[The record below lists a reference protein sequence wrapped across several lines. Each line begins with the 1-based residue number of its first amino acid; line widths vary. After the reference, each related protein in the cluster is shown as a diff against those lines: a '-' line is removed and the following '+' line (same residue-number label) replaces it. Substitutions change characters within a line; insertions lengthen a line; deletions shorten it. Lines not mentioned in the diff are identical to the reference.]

1 MKVIGDT
8 ARLMIDYLKAYVAE
22 GGYQPKGESG
32 RLLET
37 AFKNEAFQTWI
48 NAYAEFIPEFQGKL
62 KKILMNLSLPT
73 EDEHL
78 SIFQRGLLSAANMD
92 KLEMFESRLKRA
104 LALPFD
110 EYMKLALK
118 YLPEGTEIDVSVY
131 ITLDPFNTGMTG
143 PGKVFFS
150 IFMVEPTPEIC
161 SGLAHEFHHLGAKY
175 WLEKNMKLE
184 ALKNSHEYGRILASL
199 FTYLVTEGLANW
211 YTSPMA
217 ISVVEGLEGAEAHN
231 KAVRKLEK
239 DKPKLLR
246 HLQKLLRWICEKHQ
260 PIEEVKD
267 AFNKLSLDMSGT
279 GLPPGH
285 FLSGHMVRIMDENP
299 NIEKRR
305 IVNLVKNPFDFFDLY
320 NIAAEEKEKLDS
332 SLLKQLKS
340 TIDKW
345 SGQICE

>member
-37 AFKNEAFQTWI
+37 AFKNEVFQTWI

-131 ITLDPFNTGMTG
+131 ITLDPFNTGMTE

-161 SGLAHEFHHLGAKY
+161 SG
-175 WLEKNMKLE
+175 
-184 ALKNSHEYGRILASL
+184 ALRMNFI
-199 FTYLVTEGLANW
+199 
-211 YTSPMA
+211 
-217 ISVVEGLEGAEAHN
+217 I
-231 KAVRKLEK
+231 
-239 DKPKLLR
+239 
-246 HLQKLLRWICEKHQ
+246 
-260 PIEEVKD
+260 
-267 AFNKLSLDMSGT
+267 
-279 GLPPGH
+279 
-285 FLSGHMVRIMDENP
+285 
-299 NIEKRR
+299 
-305 IVNLVKNPFDFFDLY
+305 
-320 NIAAEEKEKLDS
+320 
-332 SLLKQLKS
+332 
-340 TIDKW
+340 
-345 SGQICE
+345 